1 MSDAH
6 NAATVM
12 IADEPVVIATFIKF
26 RFACLLRI
34 YISDDRIM
42 DFELL
47 LTTTT
52 TRSTETVQ
60 TSAKARLTSAA
71 IWRISMN

>member
-47 LTTTT
+47 LF
-52 TRSTETVQ
+52 
-60 TSAKARLTSAA
+60 
-71 IWRISMN
+71 